1 MLGPS
6 NNTQTGYGLL
16 KLTQGDLTMTATGTG
31 MLNSKLAKSRR
42 SWGMVDTLHH
52 ATDVYLTVLHA
63 WARKNWTVLYFR
75 TYVNVERSPQH
86 AGTHC

>member
-42 SWGMVDTLHH
+42 TVVGAWSTLY
-52 ATDVYLTVLHA
+52 TTPLTY
-63 WARKNWTVLYFR
+63 T
-75 TYVNVERSPQH
+75 
-86 AGTHC
+86 